1 MLTAKWTGKHG
12 HLYLPWMVSLLSRLK
27 ILLVSL
33 LRSLDYLLL
42 GILESLVCLLEVG
55 HPLLHV
61 IKALITW
68 ADHVLVSLESPSVAI
83 LPLIIPSSGLQ

>member
-1 MLTAKWTGKHG
+1 MLTSKWTGKHR
-12 HLYLPWMVSLLSRLK
+12 HLYLPWLVSLLNRLK
-27 ILLVSL
+27 ILLIFL
-33 LRSLDYLLL
+33 LRILDYLLL

-68 ADHVLVSLESPSVAI
+68 ADHALVSLESPSVAI
-83 LPLIIPSSGLQ
+83 LPLIIACSGLQ